1 VSRDPGVPNARPA
14 RVRPRGDTWGGCAR
28 NHRRDSTVRQAP
40 NLSRPVAAFSVDRSG
55 RTNWCR
61 HVFVDPT
68 VRRPRLSAEC
78 RVPSAECECRMP
90 RARARAR
97 AACRVPSAE
106 CECRMPHAACACACR
121 VPSAECECGVRVPH
135 AACRVRVPSAECR
148 VPSAACRVPSAEC
161 HVPRATCRVR
171 SAECRVRVRVRV
183 PSASASARRN
193 ALHKTQLVLTNVLDP
208 RPIDATSHRTN
219 VARRTNRRRPHRTL
233 SRNVRGIIA
242 RSRGCSSRALRPRL
256 LALEHVGRPRRVV
269 HSASNNRGIESRVG
283 DSRRSMLVSS

>member
-106 CECRMPHAACACACR
+106 CECRMPHAACACACPR
-121 VPSAECECGVRVPH
+121 AECRVRVPH
-135 AACRVRVPSAECR
+135 AACRVRVRVRVPRAECR
-148 VPSAACRVPSAEC
+148 VPSATC
-161 HVPRATCRVR
+161 HVPRAECGVR
-171 SAECRVRVRVRV
+171 SAECGV
-183 PSASASARRN
+183 PRASASARRN

>member
-1 VSRDPGVPNARPA
+1 MCAESSARLNCATGTEPLEAGCGVLGRSLGTNELVS
-14 RVRPRGDTWGGCAR
+14 TCF
-28 NHRRDSTVRQAP
+28 RRSDGATTEV
-40 NLSRPVAAFSVDRSG
+40 
-55 RTNWCR
+55 
-61 HVFVDPT
+61 
-68 VRRPRLSAEC
+68 EC

-90 RARARAR
+90 RA
-97 AACRVPSAE
+97 AC
-106 CECRMPHAACACACR
+106 ACACACR
-121 VPSAECECGVRVPH
+121 VPSAECR
-135 AACRVRVPSAECR
+135 
-148 VPSAACRVPSAEC
+148 
-161 HVPRATCRVR
+161 VPRATCRVR
-171 SAECRVRVRVRV
+171 SAECGV
-183 PSASASARRN
+183 PRASASARRN

>member
-106 CECRMPHAACACACR
+106 CECRMPHAACACAC
-121 VPSAECECGVRVPH
+121 
-135 AACRVRVPSAECR
+135 ACRVPSAECR
-148 VPSAACRVPSAEC
+148 VPRATCHVPSAEC
-161 HVPRATCRVR
+161 GVR
-171 SAECRVRVRVRV
+171 SAACERECEAECPAQDPARPHERSRSTSDRRNQPSNERCSSDEPTPTSPDTLTECARNHRAVSRVLE
-183 PSASASARRN
+183 PSPPASTPRTRARRS
-193 ALHKTQLVLTNVLDP
+193 A
-208 RPIDATSHRTN
+208 ATCGAQRF
-219 VARRTNRRRPHRTL
+219 
-233 SRNVRGIIA
+233 
-242 RSRGCSSRALRPRL
+242 
-256 LALEHVGRPRRVV
+256 E
-269 HSASNNRGIESRVG
+269 
-283 DSRRSMLVSS
+283 